1 MKRKNLWTPY
11 KIWNERDW
19 YQNLCLDLS
28 KIKIEEKKKEEKK
41 VIDIKNKV
49 KEYIG
54 CDEVKLD

>member
-1 MKRKNLWTPY
+1 MKRKNFWTPY
-11 KIWNERDW
+11 KIWNEADW

-28 KIKIEEKKKEEKK
+28 KIKIEEKKKRS
-41 VIDIKNKV
+41 DRYKNKV